1 MFVETK
7 SLQEARCEMPTARL
21 TGELHS
27 HAGTLLALTGYK
39 LTSDRYALFLPRMQ
53 KKALIPEMIPLIHGR
68 I

>member
-1 MFVETK
+1 
-7 SLQEARCEMPTARL
+7 MPTARL